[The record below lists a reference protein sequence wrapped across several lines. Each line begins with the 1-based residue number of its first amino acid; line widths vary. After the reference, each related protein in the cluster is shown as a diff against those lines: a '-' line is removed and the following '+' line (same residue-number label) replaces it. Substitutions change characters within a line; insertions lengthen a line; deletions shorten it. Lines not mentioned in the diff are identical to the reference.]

1 MTQTSSREVSS
12 NSRKSRKERK
22 GANASRNALIAAAVQ
37 TRKRS
42 HAAIVAVCADI
53 FAHAQASYARKTR
66 NEERYRSKNESA
78 WKISA
83 SLIIAKV
90 SSSSL
95 RRGLERASKN
105 ISSKLEVSRRI

>member
-22 GANASRNALIAAAVQ
+22 DANASRNVLIAAAVQ

-42 HAAIVAVCADI
+42 HAAIAVACADI
-53 FAHAQASYARKTR
+53 FAHARASYARKTK

-78 WKISA
+78 WKTSA

-105 ISSKLEVSRRI
+105 ISSKLEDSRRI